1 MPTATFRFYAEL
13 NDFLPPGLRQR
24 AFRHR
29 FNGDATVKDRVESL
43 GVPHPE
49 VELIL
54 ANGQPVGFDYLVQDG
69 DRIAVYPH
77 FHSLDIPSSSR
88 ASPEPPSPPRFVL
101 DAHLGKLASY
111 LRMLGFD
118 VLYRND
124 YDDEELARTASQER
138 RILLTRDRGLLKRRE
153 VIHGYCLRSLRSRE
167 QLLEVLRRFDLG
179 GAIAP
184 FHRCLRCNG
193 LLEPVA
199 KEAILAQLEPKT
211 RRYYHEF
218 FRCQQCGQIYWKGSH
233 FQRMQAF
240 IQEMNGQLT

>member
-13 NDFLPPGLRQR
+13 NDFLPRPLRQR
-24 AFRHR
+24 SFTHS
-29 FNGDATVKDRVESL
+29 FNGDASVKDRIESL

-54 ANGQPVGFDYLVQDG
+54 ANGRPVDFDYLVQAG

-77 FHSLDIPSSSR
+77 FHRLDIAPLTR
-88 ASPEPPSPPRFVL
+88 ATPAPPAQPRFVL
-101 DAHLGKLASY
+101 DAHLGKLANY

-124 YDDEELARTASQER
+124 YDDEELARIASQEQ

-153 VIHGYCLRSLRSRE
+153 VIHGYCLRSLSSRE
-167 QLLEVLRRFDLG
+167 QVVEVLRRFDLG
-179 GAIAP
+179 GAISP

-199 KEAILAQLEPKT
+199 KEAVLAQLEPKT
-211 RRYYHEF
+211 RRYYDEF
-218 FRCQQCGQIYWKGSH
+218 FRCRQCGQIYWKGSH

-240 IQEMNGQLT
+240 IQEMNGQIA